1 MKKLL
6 AVLTAIGVGAATLS
20 GCGQSQV
27 GETQAQET
35 KEESQSQEVSETA
48 SGESSEA
55 EGEKAEESAQ
65 TAELDLDKLVFTY
78 VTAPLNVPSIIEKN
92 QGIFADAFGQYGLR

>member
-27 GETQAQET
+27 GETQAQAT
-35 KEESQSQEVSETA
+35 KQERQSQDVSEPA
-48 SGESSEA
+48 PGESSEA
-55 EGEKAEESAQ
+55 EG
-65 TAELDLDKLVFTY
+65 
-78 VTAPLNVPSIIEKN
+78 
-92 QGIFADAFGQYGLR
+92 G